1 MNSKQRKEQ
10 ALLGSAPQRPE
21 AGSAKGA
28 IRCTVDNARDLH
40 EVKDLFVCS
49 GRVQG
54 WRVRDLSF
62 QMLYQRPVF
71 VIVALNAI
79 RQRTAG
85 SARAYRGGA
94 EVRY

>member
-1 MNSKQRKEQ
+1 MARVGGKY
-10 ALLGSAPQRPE
+10 
-21 AGSAKGA
+21 GA
-28 IRCTVDNARDLH
+28 TVDNARDLH
-40 EVKDLFVCS
+40 EVKDLLVCS

-71 VIVALNAI
+71 VIVATNAI